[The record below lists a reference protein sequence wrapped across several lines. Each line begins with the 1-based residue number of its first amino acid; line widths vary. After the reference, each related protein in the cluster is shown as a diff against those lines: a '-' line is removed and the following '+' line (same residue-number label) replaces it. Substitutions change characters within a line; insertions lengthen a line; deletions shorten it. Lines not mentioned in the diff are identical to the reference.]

1 MQFVVHR
8 LCLTLALF
16 VLTACQPAPAAPAT
30 TAPAPTAPATTKP
43 AVAPAASPS
52 AAVAASP
59 AVAPAASPAAKPA
72 ASPSPSPAAS
82 GSPVACT
89 FVLGFGA
96 MRDLVGAQT
105 VGACVENQ
113 KQVQG
118 TDNATQKTANGA
130 LFFRAIDN
138 RVLFANATQTWINGP
153 SGLVTRPNTQR
164 FEWEGDRQM
173 IEGLQ
178 KGGYVVY
185 FRHGATDNSQQD
197 TDPNNLADCTNQRN
211 LNDAGRAQGRAI
223 GEAWTKLKIPV
234 ASVLSSQYCR
244 ALEYSR
250 LAFNQATPEP
260 NLNLPDPLTD
270 EVKAQHTAVV
280 QKLISTPPPAGQNSI
295 LVAHS
300 PNIRLAANVD
310 LAVEGSAAVFKVDA
324 AGSQKLIARVL
335 PDDWPALAQAL
346 SSN

>member
-1 MQFVVHR
+1 
-8 LCLTLALF
+8 
-16 VLTACQPAPAAPAT
+16 
-30 TAPAPTAPATTKP
+30 
-43 AVAPAASPS
+43 
-52 AAVAASP
+52 
-59 AVAPAASPAAKPA
+59 
-72 ASPSPSPAAS
+72 
-82 GSPVACT
+82 
-89 FVLGFGA
+89 

-105 VGACVENQ
+105 VGACVEDQ
-113 KQVQG
+113 KQVMG
-118 TDNATQKTANGA
+118 TDNAIQRTSNGA

-138 RVLFANATQTWINGP
+138 RVLFSNATQTWINGP
-153 SGLVTRPNTQR
+153 TGLVTRPNTQR

-178 KGGYVVY
+178 QGGYVVY

-197 TDPNNLADCTNQRN
+197 TDPNNLADCTTQRN
-211 LNDAGRAQGRAI
+211 LTDAGRAQGRAI

-234 ASVLSSQYCR
+234 GSVLSSQYCR

-280 QKLISTPPPAGQNSI
+280 QKLISTPPPPGQNSI

-324 AGSQKLIARVL
+324 VGAQKLIARVL
-335 PDDWPALAQAL
+335 PDDWTTLAQAL
-346 SSN
+346 SSP